1 VSDDERQADYD
12 RLLADI
18 AEGARLHYEDPGQ
31 DPDLALLEGDHLY
44 ARGLAR
50 LAELG
55 DLPAVRQLAEAIS
68 RVAQAQAAGDP
79 QRAAAAW
86 AAGVASVRSRTSNHG
101 ADRRELT

>member
-1 VSDDERQADYD
+1 VSGAGRDPEYD

-18 AEGARLHYEDPGQ
+18 AEGARLHYGDLGQ

-55 DLPAVRQLAEAIS
+55 DLSAVRRLADAIS
-68 RVAQAQAAGDP
+68 EVAEAQAAGDP
-79 QRAAAAW
+79 ERAAATW
-86 AAGVASVRSRTSNHG
+86 AAGVVAVRSGAGRHG
-101 ADRRELT
+101 AHGRELT